1 MTRALD
7 RGEQDVQLDELD
19 TALAAAAVRIS
30 VEMELLGILET
41 SAACLRER
49 YGATGL
55 IVDRTIDDTAADIT
69 VVIGEAGLADLWD
82 LDPVLWGDVNYAS
95 VRYLPADEVSYVPA
109 A

>member
-7 RGEQDVQLDELD
+7 RGDQNVQLD
-19 TALAAAAVRIS
+19 ALAVDADLEAAAVRIS

-49 YGATGL
+49 YGATGI

-69 VVIGEAGLADLWD
+69 VVIG
-82 LDPVLWGDVNYAS
+82 
-95 VRYLPADEVSYVPA
+95 
-109 A
+109 